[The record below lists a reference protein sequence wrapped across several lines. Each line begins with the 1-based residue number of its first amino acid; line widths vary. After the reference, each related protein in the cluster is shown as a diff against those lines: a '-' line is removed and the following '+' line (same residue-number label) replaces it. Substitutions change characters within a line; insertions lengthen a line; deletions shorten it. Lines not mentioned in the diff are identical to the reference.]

1 MLDMNTFTPKKGD
14 KFYVNGY
21 GKKGTVIEYGKKG
34 TVIEYID
41 DYNWTIEW
49 DHTKEIIKAPFTP
62 QGVKWLF
69 IDGVL
74 VKPYLD

>member
-14 KFYVNGY
+14 KFYVNG
-21 GKKGTVIEYGKKG
+21 YGKKG

-74 VKPYLD
+74 VKTYLD